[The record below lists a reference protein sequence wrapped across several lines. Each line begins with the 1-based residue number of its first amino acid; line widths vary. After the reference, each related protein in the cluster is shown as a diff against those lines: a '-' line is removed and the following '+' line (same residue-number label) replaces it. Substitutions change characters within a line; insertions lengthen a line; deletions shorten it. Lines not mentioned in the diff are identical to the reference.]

1 RLSEIQEELLWI
13 CEAAQIP
20 VIWAT
25 QVLESL
31 IKTGIPTRSE
41 ISDVVA
47 GSRAECI
54 MLNKGDYIAE
64 GVKTVDDI
72 LSKSENHNYN
82 KTAMLRALN
91 ISKAMFE

>member
-1 RLSEIQEELLWI
+1 M
-13 CEAAQIP
+13 
-20 VIWAT
+20 IWAT

-72 LSKSENHNYN
+72 LSKSENHNYK